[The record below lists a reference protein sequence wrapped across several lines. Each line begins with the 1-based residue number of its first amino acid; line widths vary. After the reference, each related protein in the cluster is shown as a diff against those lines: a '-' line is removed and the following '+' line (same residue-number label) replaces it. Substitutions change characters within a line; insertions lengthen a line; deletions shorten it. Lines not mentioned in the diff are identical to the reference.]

1 MEHAAIDR
9 FEGEWAVLLVGPEG
23 RVVNVPRAR
32 LPKRAHEGQ
41 WLRVT
46 LQGDVVV
53 AAELDHAETQRRR
66 QRILEKLERLRRGEH
81 E

>member
-23 RVVNVPRAR
+23 RVVNVPRAQ
-32 LPKRAHEGQ
+32 LPKRAHAGQ

-46 LQGDVVV
+46 LQGDAIV
-53 AAELDHAETQRRR
+53 AAELDRAETQRRR
-66 QRILEKLERLRRGEH
+66 KRILEKLERLRRGEY